1 MARSVNPV
9 EPRTACESNERSR
22 PARRIVPARHS
33 GAAIVSVILVVAL
46 VSSIVASLFVREHI
60 AIRSVANRQDRAQSR
75 WIERMAID
83 WGRFVLQADLRLG
96 AVDHPGELWA
106 TPVDETVL
114 DETVTAGARLERL
127 PRLRGR
133 IIDAQ
138 GLFNLSN
145 LVEAGALGPQASPVH
160 LAAFRRLLGYLDLP
174 ESLADLLVT
183 RLLPTL
189 GRVVDGASIPPE
201 QPRLLRLTDL
211 REIRGFDEGT
221 ILLLSDHTILL
232 PTRTLVNLNT
242 ATPEVLAAYLDV
254 DPAQARQL
262 ISERGESFYKD
273 IADAQARMRLG
284 EEADLSLF
292 SVSSDYFLVRG
303 MVRFG
308 RIENELMSLLHRSG
322 NTVEVQWQYRL

>member
-1 MARSVNPV
+1 MERSTTPTGTRAASGWGRACRLQRKLARSPQ
-9 EPRTACESNERSR
+9 A
-22 PARRIVPARHS
+22 

-60 AIRSVANRQDRAQSR
+60 ATRSVANRQDLAQSR

-96 AVDHPGELWA
+96 AVDHNGELWA

-145 LVEAGALGPQASPVH
+145 LVEAGAAGPQASPVH
-160 LAAFRRLLGYLDLP
+160 LAAFRRLLRSLDMP
-174 ESLADLLVT
+174 ESLAELLVA

-189 GRVVDGASIPPE
+189 GRVVEGASVPPE

-221 ILLLSDHTILL
+221 VLLLSDHAILL
-232 PTRTLVNLNT
+232 PARTLVNLNT

>member
-1 MARSVNPV
+1 
-9 EPRTACESNERSR
+9 
-22 PARRIVPARHS
+22 
-33 GAAIVSVILVVAL
+33 
-46 VSSIVASLFVREHI
+46 
-60 AIRSVANRQDRAQSR
+60 
-75 WIERMAID
+75 MAID

-96 AVDHPGELWA
+96 QVDHHGELWA

-133 IIDAQ
+133 IVDAQ
-138 GLFNLSN
+138 GLFNLTN
-145 LVEAGALGPQASPVH
+145 LVEAGAIAPQASAVH
-160 LAAFRRLLGYLDLP
+160 LAAFRRLLGFLDLP
-174 ESLADLLVT
+174 ESLAELLVT

-189 GRVVDGASIPPE
+189 GRVVEGTHIPPE

-211 REIRGFDEGT
+211 REIRGFDEGA
-221 ILLLSDHTILL
+221 IRLLSDHAILL
-232 PTRTLVNLNT
+232 PARTQVNLNT
-242 ATPEVLAAYLDV
+242 ATPEVLAAYLAI

-273 IADAQARMRLG
+273 INDAKARMRLG
-284 EEADLSLF
+284 DEVDLGLF
-292 SVSSDYFLVRG
+292 SVASDYFLVRG

-308 RIENELMSLLHRSG
+308 RIENELMSLLHRTG